1 MKELADDNMDILD
14 ELRDYCEKNLTL
26 YAFADISEYKDV
38 IISED
43 LYKYDYAISM
53 GLKIDD
59 ETINNLD
66 SDEGRLAYLNAYVD
80 ANNRLDEISEHV
92 EKLLVGKGFDA
103 RAVNASYIL
112 PDDRLV
118 GEISHKFVANLAGLG
133 WIGKSCLLIT
143 PEYGPRLRWVTVLTN
158 MKLPVENRRL
168 NCHCGSCNLCVKNC
182 PVNAFKDVEFNEQQ
196 PRETRYDALLC
207 KQYFDRLENE
217 GKSRLCGIC
226 VKVCPWGN
234 QKKQKYD
241 IE

>member
-1 MKELADDNMDILD
+1 MKILENYYWDKCNEFSMKELADDNMDILD

-26 YAFADISEYKDV
+26 YAFADISEHKDV

-112 PDDRLV
+112 PDD
-118 GEISHKFVANLAGLG
+118 
-133 WIGKSCLLIT
+133 
-143 PEYGPRLRWVTVLTN
+143 
-158 MKLPVENRRL
+158 
-168 NCHCGSCNLCVKNC
+168 
-182 PVNAFKDVEFNEQQ
+182 
-196 PRETRYDALLC
+196 
-207 KQYFDRLENE
+207 
-217 GKSRLCGIC
+217 
-226 VKVCPWGN
+226 
-234 QKKQKYD
+234 
-241 IE
+241 